1 MKRIGLIGFGAIG
14 RSIAA
19 TLIARTLPQIGLV
32 CVLTRPGHQMQDA
45 SALLPGVRVTD
56 NLKDFLDADPCTVVE
71 AAGHESVHEYGE
83 TVLEAGCNLY
93 ILSSG
98 ALADDERRA
107 RLTAAA
113 VRGGTWISI
122 PGGALAGFD
131 GLMSLK
137 ASGLESVT
145 YVSTKPP
152 RAWSGTVAAEEHD
165 LENLGARRVLFEGT
179 ARQAALN
186 YPRNANLAASVAL
199 AGLGLDKTW
208 VRLVADPGVE
218 GNSGVIIAKS
228 RLAEL
233 EASLVG
239 AADPIN
245 PKTSEITAYSIIAA
259 LENSENTIRL
269 F

>member
-14 RSIAA
+14 RSVA
-19 TLIARTLPQIGLV
+19 TTLLARSSPRICLV
-32 CVLTRPGHQMQDA
+32 CVLTRPGQQLQDA
-45 SALLPGVRVTD
+45 SALLPGVRVSD
-56 NLKDFLDADPCTVVE
+56 NLDDFLDADPCTVVE

-83 TVLEAGCNLY
+83 AVLGAGCNLY

-98 ALADDERRA
+98 ALADDERTA

-113 VRGGTWISI
+113 LRGGTWISI

-152 RAWSGTVAAEEHD
+152 RAWLGTVAADEHD
-165 LENLGARRVLFEGT
+165 LENLGGRRIVFEGT
-179 ARQAALN
+179 ARQAALK

-208 VRLVADPGVE
+208 VRLVADPAID
-218 GNSGVIIAKS
+218 GNSGVIFAKS
-228 RLAEL
+228 RHGEL

-239 AADPIN
+239 AADPAN

-259 LENSENTIRL
+259 IENSENTIRL